1 MKASTLASRSEYLV
15 CPICQAG
22 ELHSFGGECAR
33 CSWCECIVGA
43 ATLLTLEQI
52 IALPDALGR
61 HACECG
67 HPEMR
72 LLCLMGRCT
81 APPAARKCFPSRL
94 SPALRNDQCGPGGLA
109 RLPEAYGT
117 FPFRATSS
125 PEVGRSST
133 CSSVMSKVWQFRASG
148 ATLSNT
154 LVSPS
159 PTLVNEPALMRF
171 SPETNHNS

>member
-1 MKASTLASRSEYLV
+1 VKASSLTSRSDYLV

-33 CSWCECIVGA
+33 CSSCECIVGA

-72 LLCLMGRCT
+72 LLPDGALHC
-81 APPAARKCFPSRL
+81 PACGAEVFPIEAI
-94 SPALRNDQCGPGGLA
+94 PGP
-109 RLPEAYGT
+109 
-117 FPFRATSS
+117 S
-125 PEVGRSST
+125 
-133 CSSVMSKVWQFRASG
+133 
-148 ATLSNT
+148 
-154 LVSPS
+154 
-159 PTLVNEPALMRF
+159 
-171 SPETNHNS
+171 

>member
-1 MKASTLASRSEYLV
+1 MKASSLASQSDHLV

-33 CSWCECIVGA
+33 CSSCECIVGA

-52 IALPDALGR
+52 IALPMLWAGT
-61 HACECG
+61 HANAVTLRCAS
-67 HPEMR
+67 
-72 LLCLMGRCT
+72 CLMGRCT

-94 SPALRNDQCGPGGLA
+94 SPALRNDQCGPGSLP
-109 RLPEAYGT
+109 RIPEAYGT

-133 CSSVMSKVWQFRASG
+133 CSSVMSTVR
-148 ATLSNT
+148 
-154 LVSPS
+154 
-159 PTLVNEPALMRF
+159 
-171 SPETNHNS
+171 